1 MNQSICM
8 IYGIRSEQEGGE
20 HFWWGGAH
28 QVQIIVVP
36 WQTEP
41 ALMSWGAEAVAG
53 FRYQLWIGPFL
64 RFEWLVFIYRD
75 CPPVNASLSGVK
87 ISTLIPVSSISSIAR
102 SYIKEKTICLA
113 FFDPNGPL
121 PEGGG
126 CYPISWLIGSLLRT
140 RKVEI
145 EWEKIVLLWF
155 LVALYSHPINKN
167 DQDISREL
175 RRSQSRSCAIIE
187 GRSLVPQ
194 ECDFSPYQVRC
205 RIEGKR
211 DLNPEEAK
219 IDEMNWRGC
228 S

>member
-1 MNQSICM
+1 MSFEDIYKRLSFGIFGVSITWPRQLG
-8 IYGIRSEQEGGE
+8 IYQTIWPYLAFIYQTIWTKASVWFMVYVRSRRGGE
-20 HFWWGGAH
+20 HFWWGRAH

-53 FRYQLWIGPFL
+53 FRYQLWLGPFL

-102 SYIKEKTICLA
+102 SYIKEKTICLT

-126 CYPISWLIGSLLRT
+126 TFSYFLIDWFPPSYKESWNRIGKDCFAVFT
-140 RKVEI
+140 
-145 EWEKIVLLWF
+145 
-155 LVALYSHPINKN
+155 SHK
-167 DQDISREL
+167 
-175 RRSQSRSCAIIE
+175 
-187 GRSLVPQ
+187 
-194 ECDFSPYQVRC
+194 
-205 RIEGKR
+205 
-211 DLNPEEAK
+211 
-219 IDEMNWRGC
+219 
-228 S
+228 